1 MEHIRSSFDSEVLT
15 AFTAWQEAHRYYMDE
30 AESIEEFAHRKYEQ
44 IVWDEAVCRAFIEG
58 DLCAYSKMEQE
69 CIDCW
74 KSMHEEIW
82 QQWPGGGIEFVVN
95 MWKYIRA
102 IDYLRATVY
111 ENPE

>member
-1 MEHIRSSFDSEVLT
+1 MERIRTRFDSEVSI
-15 AFTAWQEAHRYYMDE
+15 AFIAWQEAHCYYMDE

-44 IVWDEAVCRAFIEG
+44 TVWDEAVCHAFIDG
-58 DLCAYSKMEQE
+58 DLCAYSKMEQY

-74 KSMHEEIW
+74 KETHEESW
-82 QQWPGGGIEFVVN
+82 NWPGGGIEIVVN

-102 IDYLRATVY
+102 IDYLRTTVY